1 MVVHMFRV
9 VAGKPDGITETQANQ
24 LVDQWLA
31 NNTPWTEDPVPHELR
46 LVDDPLTDA
55 PTHFRGDVRFESSN
69 DKSSVLTQIETD
81 LSGIAPWY
89 RIGYHSCSHDEENS
103 HTCSWDDT
111 VEFGAVP
118 SGISNFGGGA

>member
-1 MVVHMFRV
+1 MFRV

-31 NNTPWTEDPVPHELR
+31 NNTPWTEDAVPHELTP
-46 LVDDPLTDA
+46 VDDPLTNA
-55 PTHFRGDVRFESSN
+55 PIHFRGDVRFEASD
-69 DKSSVLTQIETD
+69 DKSSLLTQIETD

-118 SGISNFGGGA
+118 NGVPSFEVSA